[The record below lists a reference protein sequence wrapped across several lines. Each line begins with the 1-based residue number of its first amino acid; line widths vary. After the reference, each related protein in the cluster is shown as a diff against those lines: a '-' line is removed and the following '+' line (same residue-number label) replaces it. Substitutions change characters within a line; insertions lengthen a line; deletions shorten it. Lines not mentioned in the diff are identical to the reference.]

1 MKAVYAIVAMV
12 PACVMVISAAI
23 LQDRGV
29 SGWGWYFG
37 FGTFLFF
44 MGFHLLDKC
53 IGSDDDA
60 EDEDDE

>member
-1 MKAVYAIVAMV
+1 MAMV
-12 PACVMVISAAI
+12 PAIVMVISSAI

-44 MGFHLLDKC
+44 MGFHYLDK
-53 IGSDDDA
+53 IITGDDA
-60 EDEDDE
+60 EDEDEPDV